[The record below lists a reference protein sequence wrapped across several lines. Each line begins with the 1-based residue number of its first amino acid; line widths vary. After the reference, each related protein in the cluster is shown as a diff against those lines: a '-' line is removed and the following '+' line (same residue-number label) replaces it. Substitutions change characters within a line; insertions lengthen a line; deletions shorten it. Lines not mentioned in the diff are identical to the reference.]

1 MTVLDHLSESAKHAG
16 DALSAGAIIASFFSW
31 LPQMSALLAAV
42 WFVLRIFESYQNIRL
57 NGRKL
62 RGRE

>member
-1 MTVLDHLSESAKHAG
+1 VTVLDHLSEPAKHAV
-16 DALSAGAIIASFFSW
+16 DALSAGAVIGTLFSV
-31 LPQMSALLAAV
+31 LPQISALLAAIWV
-42 WFVLRIFESYQNIRL
+42 ALRIVESLQTIRL